1 MKKLMLYLPDEEYEK
16 IRDGGFRNKI
26 SMSQWVREKLFKKL
40 PTLDDPTEFQKPEL
54 KAREAELKEGPSTS
68 DPNPT
73 PSVAVKP
80 IVVPKEPT
88 RPLLERIKQPDC
100 KNGIILDG
108 YPRNLRQAEEL
119 EKITKID
126 KIFEIDISDE
136 TAKKRL
142 MGRWNCK
149 KCGIAYNVV
158 TEPKPKN
165 DHICDNC
172 NIPLFQREDDVNE
185 TAIAKRL
192 QIYHEETMP
201 ILKKFKNKVVKIN
214 GEQSIE
220 KITEAILKNIN

>member
-1 MKKLMLYLPDEEYEK
+1 MGVQGSGKGTQAKIIAEKKKLAHICTGDMLRETTGELKKEVDSYINIGKLVPDELILK
-16 IRDGGFRNKI
+16 I
-26 SMSQWVREKLFKKL
+26 
-40 PTLDDPTEFQKPEL
+40 
-54 KAREAELKEGPSTS
+54 
-68 DPNPT
+68 
-73 PSVAVKP
+73 
-80 IVVPKEPT
+80 
-88 RPLLERIKQPDC
+88 LLERIKQPDC